1 MPIPLII
8 ACAAGIALLSSCGV
22 IGGRDSDDNNVD
34 PADDDTGID
43 PPDDT
48 GDDDTGDPLPGPDY
62 DKDGDGYVDGSLPSE
77 DLQALVADGTVTAD
91 QILPQNL
98 DCDDTHF
105 FTNPGM
111 EMEYMGSRDNNC
123 DGSKSLVL
131 SRDTVELVPSY
142 DGVKAGYGALAMGD
156 VDGDGIDDALIG
168 SPNEGGAYLVF
179 GPINPGDST
188 SEMIDRAEVYFSGV
202 EESGIAGS
210 TLGKSVAIKNLDG
223 DTDGAVAGKG
233 LGEVIIGAPGFN
245 QYGLEQYGIGN
256 GTDSGG
262 ILVLHGRSRSE
273 WESDDAAGKFDL
285 TYDVLESSSQIASR
299 DAAFL
304 VHTAGENA
312 LLGQHLAVSDDID
325 GDDIP
330 DILSNAGTNDAMSTP
345 ALNPDTGALWSGL
358 VDGNLKAHEWEAGQ
372 FGLLGDHPIAVGDF
386 NGDGLMDPVFG
397 DTNANDGRG
406 AVYVFLGDENLPS
419 LVTISDTDVDT
430 PTDNFVFT
438 GHEEGFAAG
447 GAFVTADFLKSDTA
461 DVDGDG
467 NRTEMVAGQDGLD
480 ELVAGVGGE
489 DVDPYDN
496 NGAVYTIPG
505 AGIASMSSGEV
516 RYFNG
521 DVMELG
527 GVAYYADENSA
538 AMGSLSLA
546 ATSEGILLAS
556 HLYGSQNQGFVG
568 FVGSTELVSHEGTT
582 TAVGS
587 DESTYDFLSLLT
599 GQVTD
604 GASDYRLGTT
614 VAAGG
619 DLNNDGAEDFLI
631 NDADREG
638 GTVYVA
644 FGEPPNPAQ

>member
-168 SPNEGGAYLVF
+168 SPNEEAAYLVF

-188 SEMIDRAEVYFSGV
+188 SEMIDRAGATINSF
-202 EESGIAGS
+202 EEGA
-210 TLGKSVAIKNLDG
+210 LKYVGKSVGIKDLDG
-223 DTDGAVAGKG
+223 DG
-233 LGEVIIGAPGFN
+233 LGEVVVGVPGFN
-245 QYGLEQYGIGN
+245 AYGVEQYGYGD
-256 GTDSGG
+256 GSDSGG

-273 WESDDAAGKFDL
+273 WESDYAAGKFDL
-285 TYDVLESSSQIASR
+285 TYDILESDSQIASR

-304 VHTAGENA
+304 VGGENA
-312 LLGQHLAVSDDID
+312 MLGQYIAVSDDID

-330 DILSNAGTNDAMSTP
+330 EILSNGGSTNADAFA
-345 ALNPDTGALWSGL
+345 ALDPDTSALWSGVVQESQAL
-358 VDGNLKAHEWEAGQ
+358 THKWLSGQ
-372 FGLLGDHPIAVGDF
+372 FGTIGYNPITVGDF

-397 DTNANDGRG
+397 DTTANDGRG
-406 AVYVFLGDENLPS
+406 AVYVFLGDENLPDAQQGDYI
-419 LVTISDTDVDT
+419 TISDTDVDT
-430 PTDNFVFT
+430 PTDHFVFT

-447 GAFVTADFLKSDTA
+447 GAFVTADFLKPDTA

-467 NRTEMVAGQDGLD
+467 NRTEMVAGQDGKD
-480 ELVAGVGGE
+480 ELVVGVGGE
-489 DVDPYDN
+489 DIDPYDN

-505 AGIASMSSGEV
+505 AGIASLSSGEV

-619 DLNNDGAEDFLI
+619 DLNDDGAEDFLI